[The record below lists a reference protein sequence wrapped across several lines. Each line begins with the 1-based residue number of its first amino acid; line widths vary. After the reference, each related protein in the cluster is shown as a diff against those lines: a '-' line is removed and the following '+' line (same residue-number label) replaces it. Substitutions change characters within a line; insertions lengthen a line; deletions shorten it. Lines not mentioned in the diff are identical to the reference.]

1 MSINVDLDTK
11 SFINSLNNLAEYSIG
26 FLNGVEAAAPVILDN
41 LGKEIIEMLK
51 DFIDTNARVD
61 PQTLH
66 HVYEWYQ
73 TGSPEARLFDI
84 DYIVHGKSG
93 LSFNYTLSQ
102 SSSFANNSNVP
113 FYNKAQ
119 IMEKGTPVT
128 IKPKNG
134 GVLSF
139 SDNGEQVFTKKSVV
153 VSNPGGDG
161 VEGGFEQTI
170 KNFFNSY
177 FTQAFLMT
185 SGVMAHLND
194 PRAYKDHVL
203 AGSKQGKSLGFKI
216 GYEWATKGGRI
227 D

>member
-1 MSINVDLDTK
+1 MSINVELDTK

-26 FLNGVEAAAPVILDN
+26 FLDGVQAARPVIMDS

-51 DFIDTNARVD
+51 DFIDTNARID

-84 DYIVHGKSG
+84 DYIVHGNSG
-93 LSFNYTLSQ
+93 LSFNYTFSQ

-128 IKPKNG
+128 IRPKNAS
-134 GVLSF
+134 VLSF
-139 SDNGEQVFTKKSVV
+139 EVDGEQVFTKKPIV
-153 VSNPGGDG
+153 VSSPGGEG

-170 KNFFNSY
+170 KTFFDSY
-177 FTQAFLMT
+177 FTQAFLVA
-185 SGVMAHLND
+185 SGVLAHLDN
-194 PRAYKDHVL
+194 PRAYKDNVR
-203 AGSKQGKSLGFKI
+203 AGSKQGRALGLKI

-227 D
+227 G

>member
-1 MSINVDLDTK
+1 MSLKVDLDTK
-11 SFINSLNNLAEYSIG
+11 SLINSLNNLTQYSIG
-26 FLNGVEAAAPVILDN
+26 FLNGVEAAAPVIMDN
-41 LGKEIIEMLK
+41 LGKEIIETLK

-84 DYIVHGKSG
+84 DYIIRGKDG
-93 LSFNYTLSQ
+93 LSFNYTFSQ

-128 IKPKNG
+128 IKPKTAS
-134 GVLSF
+134 VLSF
-139 SDNGEQVFTKKSVV
+139 NVDGEQVFTKKPIVIA
-153 VSNPGGDG
+153 NPGGDG

-170 KNFFNSY
+170 KTFFDSY

-185 SGVMAHLND
+185 SGVMSHLND
-194 PRAYKDHVL
+194 PRAYKTHVL

-227 D
+227 G

>member
-1 MSINVDLDTK
+1 MSINIELDTK
-11 SFINSLNNLAEYSIG
+11 SFINSLNNLTQYSIG
-26 FLNGVEAAAPVILDN
+26 FLNGVEAAAPAIIDN
-41 LGKEIIEMLK
+41 LGKEIIETLK

-84 DYIVHGKSG
+84 DYIVRGKDG
-93 LSFNYTLSQ
+93 LSFNYTFSQ
-102 SSSFANNSNVP
+102 SASVANNSKVP

-119 IMEKGTPVT
+119 IMEKGSPVT
-128 IKPKNG
+128 IRPKDAS
-134 GVLSF
+134 VLSF
-139 SDNGEQVFTKKSVV
+139 NVDGEQVFTKKPILIA
-153 VSNPGGDG
+153 NPGGDG

-170 KNFFNSY
+170 KTFFDSY

-185 SGVMAHLND
+185 SGVMEHLNN

-227 D
+227 G

>member
-1 MSINVDLDTK
+1 MINVKIDAKNLV
-11 SFINSLNNLAEYSIG
+11 NSLNNLTQYSIG
-26 FLNGVEAAAPVILDN
+26 FLNGVEAASPVIMDN

-61 PQTLH
+61 PDTLH

-84 DYIVHGKSG
+84 DYIVHGKNG
-93 LSFNYTLSQ
+93 LSFNYTFSQ
-102 SSSFANNSNVP
+102 SNSFSNNSNVP

-119 IMEKGTPVT
+119 IMENGIPVT
-128 IKPKNG
+128 IKPRSG

-139 SDNGEQVFTKKSVV
+139 NDNGEQIFTKKPIV
-153 VSNPGGDG
+153 VSSPGGEG

-170 KNFFNSY
+170 KTFFNSY

-185 SGVMAHLND
+185 SGVISHLNN

-203 AGSKQGKSLGFKI
+203 AGSKQGKALGFKI

>member
-1 MSINVDLDTK
+1 MINVELDTK

-26 FLNGVEAAAPVILDN
+26 FLNGVEAASPVIMDN

-61 PQTLH
+61 PETLH

-84 DYIVHGKSG
+84 DYIVNGKDG
-93 LSFNYTLSQ
+93 LSFNYTFSQ
-102 SSSFANNSNVP
+102 STSFAKNSNVP
-113 FYNKAQ
+113 FYNKAE

-128 IKPKNG
+128 IKPKTAS
-134 GVLSF
+134 VLSF
-139 SDNGEQVFTKKSVV
+139 NIDGEQVFTKKPVV
-153 VSNPGGDG
+153 IPNPGGEG
-161 VEGGFEQTI
+161 TEGGFEETI
-170 KNFFNSY
+170 KTFFDSY
-177 FTQAFLMT
+177 FTQAFLT
-185 SGVMAHLND
+185 ASGVMSHLNN
-194 PRAYKDHVL
+194 PRAYKDHVV
-203 AGSKQGKSLGFKI
+203 AGSKQGKSLGFRI

>member
-1 MSINVDLDTK
+1 MINVELDTK
-11 SFINSLNNLAEYSIG
+11 SLVSNLNNLTQYSIG
-26 FLNGVEAAAPVILDN
+26 FLNGVEAASPVIMDN

-61 PQTLH
+61 PDTLH

-84 DYIVHGKSG
+84 DYIVRGKDG
-93 LSFNYTLSQ
+93 LSFNYTFSQ
-102 SSSFANNSNVP
+102 SASVANNSEVP

-119 IMEKGTPVT
+119 IMEKGSPVT
-128 IKPKNG
+128 IRPKDAS
-134 GVLSF
+134 VLSF
-139 SDNGEQVFTKKSVV
+139 NVDGEQIFTKKPVV
-153 VSNPGGDG
+153 VSDPGGAG

-170 KNFFNSY
+170 KTFFDSY
-177 FTQAFLMT
+177 FTQAFLAT
-185 SGVMAHLND
+185 SGVMAHLNN

-203 AGSKQGKSLGFKI
+203 AGSRQGKSLGFKI

>member
-1 MSINVDLDTK
+1 MINVELDTK
-11 SFINSLNNLAEYSIG
+11 SLVSNLNNLTQYSIG
-26 FLNGVEAAAPVILDN
+26 FLNGVEAASPVIMDN

-61 PQTLH
+61 PDTLH

-73 TGSPEARLFDI
+73 TGSPQARLFDI
-84 DYIVHGKSG
+84 DYIVRGKEG
-93 LSFNYTLSQ
+93 LSFNYTFSQ
-102 SSSFANNSNVP
+102 STSFSNNSTVP
-113 FYNKAQ
+113 FYDKAQ

-128 IKPKNG
+128 IRPKSG

-139 SDNGEQVFTKKSVV
+139 NDKGEQIFTKKPVV
-153 VSNPGGDG
+153 VSNPGGEG

-170 KNFFNSY
+170 KTFFDSY
-177 FTQAFLMT
+177 FTQAFLAT
-185 SGVMAHLND
+185 SGVMSHLNN
-194 PRAYKDHVL
+194 PRAYKDHAL
-203 AGSKQGKSLGFKI
+203 AGSKQGKTLGFKI

>member
-1 MSINVDLDTK
+1 MSLNIELDTR
-11 SFINSLNNLAEYSIG
+11 SFVNSLNNLTQYSIG
-26 FLNGVEAAAPVILDN
+26 FLNGVDAAKPVIMDN

-61 PQTLH
+61 PDTLH

-73 TGSPEARLFDI
+73 TGSPAARLFDI
-84 DYIVHGKSG
+84 EYIVVGDSG
-93 LSFNYTLSQ
+93 LSFNYTFSQ
-102 SSSFANNSNVP
+102 STSFSNNSSVP

-128 IKPKNG
+128 IKPKSG

-139 SDNGEQVFTKKSVV
+139 SDNGEQIFTKKPVV
-153 VSNPGGDG
+153 IENPGGEG
-161 VEGGFEQTI
+161 VEGGFERTI
-170 KNFFNSY
+170 KTFFESY

-185 SGVMAHLND
+185 SGVMAHLDN
-194 PRAYKDHVL
+194 PKAYKDNLV
-203 AGSKQGKSLGFKI
+203 AGTRQGKSLGFKV
-216 GYEWATKGGRI
+216 GYQWATKGGRI

>member
-1 MSINVDLDTK
+1 MSIKVDFDAR
-11 SFINSLNNLAEYSIG
+11 SFVNNLNNLTEYSIG
-26 FLNGVEAAAPVILDN
+26 FLDGVDAAKPVIMDN

-61 PQTLH
+61 PDTLH

-84 DYIVHGKSG
+84 DYIVRGKDG
-93 LSFNYTLSQ
+93 LSFNYTFSQ
-102 SSSFANNSNVP
+102 SASVANNSNVP

-119 IMEKGTPVT
+119 IMEKGSPVT
-128 IKPKNG
+128 IRPKNSS
-134 GVLSF
+134 VLSF
-139 SDNGEQVFTKKSVV
+139 NVDGEQVFTKKPIVV
-153 VSNPGGDG
+153 ANPGGED

-170 KNFFNSY
+170 RTFFDSY
-177 FTQAFLMT
+177 FTQAFLVA
-185 SGVMAHLND
+185 SGVLAHLDN
-194 PRAYKDHVL
+194 PRAYKDNVR
-203 AGSKQGKSLGFKI
+203 AGSKQGRALGLKI

>member
-1 MSINVDLDTK
+1 MNVELDTK

-26 FLNGVEAAAPVILDN
+26 FLNGVEAASPVIMDN
-41 LGKEIIEMLK
+41 LGKEIIETLK

-84 DYIVHGKSG
+84 DYIVTGKGG
-93 LSFNYTLSQ
+93 LSFNYTFSQ

-119 IMEKGTPVT
+119 IMEKGIPVT
-128 IKPKNG
+128 IKPKSG

-139 SDNGEQVFTKKSVV
+139 NDGGEQVFTKKPVV
-153 VSNPGGDG
+153 VTNPGGDG

-170 KNFFNSY
+170 KTFFDSY

-185 SGVMAHLND
+185 SGVMAHLNN